1 MAESTGVDQI
11 KAALQLCL
19 TQCQATYQNV
29 TAFPMRFEDDDTGAF
44 RNFNNSKGLASIFA
58 ISNVE
63 ECVIS
68 PNDKMPAKLAEAA
81 AIARGRAQS
90 VDFAELL
97 DRSHQLSLAKSQC
110 MNM

>member
-68 PNDKMPAKLAEAA
+68 PNDKMPGLTFKATPNTKTF
-81 AIARGRAQS
+81 S
-90 VDFAELL
+90 D
-97 DRSHQLSLAKSQC
+97 STTSQTLY
-110 MNM
+110 

>member
-68 PNDKMPAKLAEAA
+68 PNDKMP
-81 AIARGRAQS
+81 GG
-90 VDFAELL
+90 VWF
-97 DRSHQLSLAKSQC
+97 
-110 MNM
+110 